1 MEIDKIYLK
10 FDFII
15 QIFAF
20 RGTIMVLGAFL
31 DSFQKIADAATNT
44 KGKRNIHIIHYSIH
58 SMRSVNNF
66 LLRSRIEQQLCV
78 ASRPFNYSF
87 PG

>member
-44 KGKRNIHIIHYSIH
+44 KGKRNIHIIQFI
-58 SMRSVNNF
+58 
-66 LLRSRIEQQLCV
+66 Q
-78 ASRPFNYSF
+78 
-87 PG
+87 

>member
-44 KGKRNIHIIHYSIH
+44 KGKRNIHIIQFIQWDLSTTFYCGQ
-58 SMRSVNNF
+58 
-66 LLRSRIEQQLCV
+66 E
-78 ASRPFNYSF
+78 
-87 PG
+87 